1 MCMLQNAYLWPTHS
15 AFCVTV
21 DDVVDESDDND
32 ELDLEAENETENE
45 DDVDQNFKVSVTP
58 SLVDF
63 INCIHSCKTKVGE
76 VGIA

>member
-1 MCMLQNAYLWPTHS
+1 M
-15 AFCVTV
+15 
-21 DDVVDESDDND
+21 DESDDND